1 MLGKPS
7 SNWPT
12 ARSTSRRGIHCTP
25 SHACT
30 PGELTRLEEFYTN
43 KGIRKSM
50 LQDEL
55 GAEYRFYQDLPSVVS
70 VEDNFDRILIEKN
83 HVSSKW
89 RLTEGNEAIRST

>member
-1 MLGKPS
+1 
-7 SNWPT
+7 
-12 ARSTSRRGIHCTP
+12 
-25 SHACT
+25 
-30 PGELTRLEEFYTN
+30 
-43 KGIRKSM
+43 M